1 MSLRSKPLELADE
14 LRLLC
19 FLGNR
24 CLLFM
29 LLRDKPLEDLA
40 PPESYLA
47 LDAGGSARGAAQK
60 KPNLTADNTDDADL
74 HGSKRRPSMF
84 GGRRPAPLLFRAA
97 DDPDSL
103 GQPYGAAEPI
113 PRPRGN
119 FMKLVAVR
127 RLALGMAYRGGG
139 R

>member
-1 MSLRSKPLELADE
+1 MSLRSKPLGFADE

-19 FLGNR
+19 SLGNR

-60 KPNLTADNTDDADL
+60 NQTSPLITLMTLIYTDQNAGL
-74 HGSKRRPSMF
+74 RCLEGE
-84 GGRRPAPLLFRAA
+84 GPLRCF
-97 DDPDSL
+97 S
-103 GQPYGAAEPI
+103 GQPMIQTVLDSPTVQRSRSLVLAETS
-113 PRPRGN
+113 
-119 FMKLVAVR
+119 
-127 RLALGMAYRGGG
+127 
-139 R
+139 